1 MSKREAHQFWKFT
14 EQLMEEESFRLIDV
28 GPDRKR
34 IWLQGDVD
42 GQPWIVRMARVEYE
56 RLGRLEDDR
65 HEAEKS
71 FHGWR
76 RRLALR
82 KAKFANVYITSYP
95 PADMTEPMESGD
107 REARSFLFAD
117 DNGRGLA
124 DAPPAVSTY
133 LKTNEWTWGG
143 LEEELEPE
151 EHEQRASFYRRQAE
165 KKQREL
171 EQQDMS
177 FFSSGKPIVTYTV
190 LALLAVI
197 FLVLERSGS
206 SMNVNTL
213 IELGAKYNPGIV
225 EGEWWRLVTAMFL
238 HIGFLHLFMNSLAL
252 FFIGGITERIYGT
265 ARFIIIYFAAGVFAS
280 TVSFAMNEQVSAGA
294 SGAIFGCFGAL
305 LYLGLAHQ
313 RLFFRTL
320 GMNVLVILG
329 INLVFGFTVQAV
341 DNGAHIGGL
350 VGGFIASV
358 FVHLPGHRWQF
369 VRVGAFAFFILAFA
383 VFFAIGLYRWD

>member
-42 GQPWIVRMARVEYE
+42 GQPWIVRVARVEYE

-71 FHGWR
+71 FHGWK

-95 PADMTEPMESGD
+95 PADMAEPLESGD
-107 REARSFLFAD
+107 SDARSFLFAN

-133 LKTNEWTWGG
+133 LKTSEWTWGG
-143 LEEELEPE
+143 LEEELEAE

-165 KKQREL
+165 KRQREL
-171 EQQDMS
+171 EEQDMS

-206 SMNVNTL
+206 SMNLNTL

-225 EGEWWRLVTAMFL
+225 DGEWWRLITAMFL

-369 VRVGAFAFFILAFA
+369 VRVGALAFFVLAFA
-383 VFFAIGLYRWD
+383 VFFAIGMYRWN